1 MVLAARRSN
10 RASRHVGGGATLDGV
25 LYRAELD
32 LIHPETSHSRSELEK
47 LLHPLYT
54 ETGSTGNTYD
64 REAIIEMMIGQKP
77 GGVVIR
83 DFEAHPLNAD
93 TAFVTYRSIG
103 TGGQEARRTSIWMR
117 TDDHWQLRYHQGTR
131 IPNTWGTIS

>member
-1 MVLAARRSN
+1 MVLAARRNNPVSLYHAG
-10 RASRHVGGGATLDGV
+10 RAALDRV
-25 LYRAELD
+25 LYRAELE
-32 LIHPETSHSRSELEK
+32 LIHPETRHTRVSLEK

-54 ETGSTGNTYD
+54 ETGSTGNTYG
-64 REAIIEMMIGQKP
+64 RATIIEMMIGQEP

-83 DFEAHPLNAD
+83 DFQAHPLNAD

-103 TGGQEARRTSIWMR
+103 TGGQEARRTSIWTR
-117 TDDHWQLRYHQGTR
+117 TDARWQLRYHQGTR